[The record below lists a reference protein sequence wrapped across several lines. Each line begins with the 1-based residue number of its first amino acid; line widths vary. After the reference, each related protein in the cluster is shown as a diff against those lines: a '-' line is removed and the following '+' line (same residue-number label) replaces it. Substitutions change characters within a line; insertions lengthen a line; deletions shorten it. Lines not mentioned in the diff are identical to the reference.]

1 MSKLSNIL
9 PLCLV
14 GPWFT
19 SSAERLGELP
29 SAGGEREPE
38 RCAGVSNS
46 AGVDRH
52 VRLALGV
59 CLSDSSFQGA
69 RARN

>member
-14 GPWFT
+14 GPWFP
-19 SSAERLGELP
+19 SSADRLGELP
-29 SAGGEREPE
+29 SAGGKREPA
-38 RCAGVSNS
+38 RAARVSS
-46 AGVDRH
+46 QVGADRH
-52 VRLALGV
+52 VRLALGE